1 MEWTQQRE
9 EFVVAELL
17 ANTSRAEPE
26 DMRNAALGMSL
37 SMSRARARSAGSDG
51 GGGGGGGGGN
61 ASPSSSDNKGGVTG
75 PIGLRITNPDLLGP
89 GASAAGAATPW
100 DGEVNTEGSRSV
112 HSSARRDSRM

>member
-1 MEWTQQRE
+1 MACFQQRE

-37 SMSRARARSAGSDG
+37 SMSRARARSDG
-51 GGGGGGGGGN
+51 GGGGTGVS
-61 ASPSSSDNKGGVTG
+61 AAPSNNDGKGGVAG

-112 HSSARRDSRM
+112 YSTARRDSGT